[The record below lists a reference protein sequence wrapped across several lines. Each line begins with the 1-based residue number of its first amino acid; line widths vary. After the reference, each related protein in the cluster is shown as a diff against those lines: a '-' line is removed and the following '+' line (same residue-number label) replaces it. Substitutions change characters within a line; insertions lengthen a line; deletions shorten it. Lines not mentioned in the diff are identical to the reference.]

1 MTPLRQ
7 KMLDELQRRNYS
19 PSTFRGYILAVKQF
33 ADYFGKSPENLG
45 AEEVRRFQLH
55 LLNERKLKPR
65 TVQIRMVALR
75 FLYKKTLKRRDLD
88 IDDLVFPKIPK
99 KLPVVLSQQE
109 VAQLIDAAPNI
120 KYRTILM
127 LLYSTGLRRTEAS
140 LLKITDIDSERMI
153 LHVEQGKGQRDRDL
167 PISPRLLRALRE
179 YYRHKRPKNYL
190 FPSSVGR
197 RGPDSPMSDK
207 SVWHACNASVR
218 RVNLKKKVG
227 PHTFRHSF
235 ATHLVEAGADLRTV
249 QMLLGHSSLKETAI
263 YLHLSQRHLRATP
276 NPLDQITLRSD
287 RHPQTPPEDHS

>member
-19 PSTFRGYILAVKQF
+19 PSTTRGYILAVRQF
-33 ADYFGKSPENLG
+33 ATYFGKSPEKLG
-45 AEEVRRFQLH
+45 FEELQQYQLY
-55 LLNERKLKPR
+55 LLKERKLKPGS
-65 TVQIRMVALR
+65 VEMRMSALR
-75 FLYKKTLKRRDLD
+75 FLYKKVLRLRD
-88 IDDLVFPKIPK
+88 IDFDDMPFPKVPK
-99 KLPVVLSQQE
+99 KLPVVLSPQE

-153 LHVEQGKGQRDRDL
+153 LRVQQGKGQRDRDL
-167 PISPRLLRALRE
+167 PISPRLLGALRE
-179 YYRHKRPKNYL
+179 YYRQKHPKNYL
-190 FPSSVGR
+190 FPSGVGR

-207 SVWHACNASVR
+207 SVWHACNASVK

-276 NPLDQITLRSD
+276 NPLDQITLCSD
-287 RHPQTPPEDHS
+287 RHPQSPPEDNA